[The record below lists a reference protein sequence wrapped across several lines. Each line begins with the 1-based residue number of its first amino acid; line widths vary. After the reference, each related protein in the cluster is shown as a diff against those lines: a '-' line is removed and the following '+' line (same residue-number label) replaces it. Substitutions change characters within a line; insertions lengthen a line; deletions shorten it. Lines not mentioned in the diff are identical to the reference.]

1 MLLAVSWR
9 SVAQKHGC
17 TRSEM
22 ESHTCSSSVNCLMI
36 HTGAKIQKVLKY
48 HSVLSDFTGFTVA
61 ARRLRKVTT
70 ATVTP
75 NTATNATANTQMC
88 SGT

>member
-1 MLLAVSWR
+1 MA
-9 SVAQKHGC
+9 
-17 TRSEM
+17 
-22 ESHTCSSSVNCLMI
+22 
-36 HTGAKIQKVLKY
+36 Y
-48 HSVLSDFTGFTVA
+48 SVLNDFTGFTVA

-75 NTATNATANTQMC
+75 STATNATANTQMC